1 MYNQIISLI
10 AAAMLCNAP
19 ASLPGDVNDD
29 HEVNIADVNA
39 IVDIIL
45 DGHGAPTTADVNQD
59 HEVNIAD
66 VNAVIDIILG
76 GTTSAPDDHE
86 WVDLGLPSGTL
97 WATCNVGADNPEDY
111 GYYLAWGETKPKETY
126 TWENYKWCDGSKN
139 WLTKYCTESDYGT
152 VDGKIE
158 LDREDDAAFVNW
170 GPAWRMPT
178 VEQIYELRRYTSS
191 TRTVRNGVKGRLIT
205 GRNGNSI
212 FLPGTG
218 DWPNGGGAG
227 GYAGDY
233 WSRGREEEYSTS
245 RMAFGLGIDSG
256 VSSWGYFIGF
266 RCDGYTV
273 RPVRES
279 PADYIEQ
286 NSLDLDAVPMGET
299 CTGELTLT
307 NSTDHPMTFTFSTQ
321 EPFSLEQQ
329 GNASPSISVV
339 VQPGSRSAVTVMF
352 TSTAIGETDGNVT
365 IQSPSMSGVRSV
377 IPVNAFVFNA
387 DCLQQEYV
395 DLGLTSG
402 TLWAT
407 TNVGARNPEDY
418 GDYFA
423 WGETAPKENYTW
435 YTYKWCDNG
444 NDHAMTKY
452 CTDSY
457 YGTVDGKTGLDPDDD
472 AAQVNCG
479 PAWRMPTPEQQ
490 KELLFEC
497 VWTWTSLNGVEGS
510 FITGPNG
517 NSIFLP
523 AAGYRSDDSLYNAGS
538 YCGFWA
544 RIGCNN
550 DAQIAGYMFL
560 NTGLGERYLGHSV
573 RAVRISRDE

>member
-1 MYNQIISLI
+1 
-10 AAAMLCNAP
+10 
-19 ASLPGDVNDD
+19 
-29 HEVNIADVNA
+29 
-39 IVDIIL
+39 
-45 DGHGAPTTADVNQD
+45 
-59 HEVNIAD
+59 
-66 VNAVIDIILG
+66 
-76 GTTSAPDDHE
+76 
-86 WVDLGLPSGTL
+86 
-97 WATCNVGADNPEDY
+97 
-111 GYYLAWGETKPKETY
+111 
-126 TWENYKWCDGSKN
+126 
-139 WLTKYCTESDYGT
+139 
-152 VDGKIE
+152 
-158 LDREDDAAFVNW
+158 
-170 GPAWRMPT
+170 
-178 VEQIYELRRYTSS
+178 
-191 TRTVRNGVKGRLIT
+191 
-205 GRNGNSI
+205 
-212 FLPGTG
+212 
-218 DWPNGGGAG
+218 
-227 GYAGDY
+227 
-233 WSRGREEEYSTS
+233 
-245 RMAFGLGIDSG
+245 MAFGLGIDSG

-550 DAQIAGYMFL
+550 EAQIAGYMFL